1 MADILEKEQ
10 KLLHTLMMEMISFDT
25 AEPKRIQHFI
35 GVHSLA
41 RTIAYAEN
49 ANKKAQIIIEAAA
62 ILHSIGALP
71 AMRKHGKCDKKL
83 VDKEGAK
90 YARTLLNE
98 VGFSDDTTER
108 VVWLIEHFHDTEQA
122 KTFDRQVLI
131 EAEMLITMSEQN
143 TNEES
148 LRKALKEIFKTET
161 GIELLYT
168 MFGL

>member
-25 AEPKRIQHFI
+25 AEPKRIQHFLT
-35 GVHSLA
+35 VHSLA
-41 RTIAYAEN
+41 RTIAYIEN

-108 VVWLIEHFHDTEQA
+108 VVWLIEHFHDIEQA
-122 KTFDRQVLI
+122 KTFDHQVLI
-131 EAEMLITMSEQN
+131 EAEMLITMSEKN
-143 TNEES
+143 ANEES
-148 LRKALKEIFKTET
+148 LRKALKEVFKTET

-168 MFGL
+168 IYGL